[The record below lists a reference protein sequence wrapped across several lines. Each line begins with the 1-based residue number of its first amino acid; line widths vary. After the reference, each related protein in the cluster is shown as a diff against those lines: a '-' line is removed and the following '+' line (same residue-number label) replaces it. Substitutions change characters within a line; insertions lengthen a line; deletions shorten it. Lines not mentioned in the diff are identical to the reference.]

1 MDNQFVGEVYTTTV
15 GIELLVIANTNLF
28 SLNKTSLVCSN
39 FELQFLSGIGCLKF
53 IFWHKNDWKA
63 YTGMYFAQHFLKTN
77 PFWLSKI
84 LKRIKQ
90 YSEENFKRMNND
102 NYKLLTVSK
111 IHIAKY
117 KLKTQHSNMDSKA
130 IEVRSGA

>member
-63 YTGMYFAQHFLKTN
+63 YTGYICISLSTFLKLT
-77 PFWLSKI
+77 PFDYL
-84 LKRIKQ
+84 R
-90 YSEENFKRMNND
+90 F
-102 NYKLLTVSK
+102 
-111 IHIAKY
+111 
-117 KLKTQHSNMDSKA
+117 
-130 IEVRSGA
+130 